1 MNAAIEG
8 AHAFEAAPT
17 WTVGQPVARFPQ
29 RWKKLKNDFIE
40 ALRFPQEPGS
50 NDPSYLSKARDEAQA
65 ASRTQA
71 LLEIDAVADFSRYRG
86 VTVEDKAE
94 VFYLISLGYEPPG
107 RGGRH
112 STLDQD
118 SMVTIME
125 FLAPEG
131 PPPPPAAEDDEEDEL

>member
-50 NDPSYLSKARDEAQA
+50 NDPSYLSTARDEAQA

-94 VFYLISLGYEPPG
+94 VF
-107 RGGRH
+107 
-112 STLDQD
+112 
-118 SMVTIME
+118 
-125 FLAPEG
+125 
-131 PPPPPAAEDDEEDEL
+131 